1 MSTISLDFVSDSA
14 GHSAA
19 DVTVVGAVSTKDG
32 PRLHAAPGFESLE
45 EVLTQLGVTGSP
57 DSFARVILP
66 DAPSTVVAVI
76 GIGREVT
83 PETLRAAAGSAVR
96 QLAGTAS
103 VRLALGLSAHAEVV
117 AVAEGA
123 AIGAYSYTREKGL
136 SEPKTAVE
144 SVTIVAPEPLS
155 DDEAERALE
164 TARAV
169 HLVRDLGNTSA
180 SELTPEVFADA
191 AVDAASELPIDV
203 TVWDVPKLEAGGFG
217 GILGV
222 GRGSVHGP
230 RLVKLEYAPDGAT
243 SHIALVGKG
252 ITFDTGGLS
261 LKPANGM
268 MGMKYDMLGAATALA
283 TITAAARIGIKT
295 RMTAWL
301 CLAEN
306 MPSGSATRPG
316 DVLKMYGGRT
326 VEVTNTDAEG
336 RLVMADGLAVASEEQ
351 PDLIVDVATLTGAAV
366 IALGK
371 RYTGVMGNDE
381 RASDVVALA
390 DSIGEKFWRMPLPS
404 ELRANLDSDV
414 ADLVNANLSRR
425 EGGMLLAGHFL
436 AEFVGTREGSDEQI
450 SWVHLDIAGPG
461 DNGSATYG
469 YNGKGATGVTVRTLL
484 ALAEQQAGA

>member
-1 MSTISLDFVSDSA
+1 MSQISLEFETESA
-14 GHSAA
+14 PSTKT
-19 DVTVVGAVSTKDG
+19 DITVIGAVSSSDG
-32 PRLHAAPGFESLE
+32 PRLHAIEGFESLTDM
-45 EVLTQLGVTGSP
+45 LTNLGVSGSADALSRVVLP
-57 DSFARVILP
+57 DS
-66 DAPSTVVAVI
+66 PSTVIAVV
-76 GIGREVT
+76 GLGREVT
-83 PETLRAAAGSAVR
+83 ADALRGAAGAAVR
-96 QLAGTAS
+96 QLAGIAS
-103 VRLALGLSAHAEVV
+103 VRFAFPLTDHADVI

-123 AIGAYSYTREKGL
+123 ALGAYAYTQEKGM
-136 SEPKTAVE
+136 SERTSPVE
-144 SVTIVAPEPLS
+144 AVTIVAPEPLTA
-155 DDEAERALE
+155 DEAKRVVE

-180 SELTPEVFADA
+180 SALTPEVFADT
-191 AVDAASELPIDV
+191 AVDEASDLPI
-203 TVWDVPKLEAGGFG
+203 TTRVWDVAQLESEGFG

-222 GRGSVHGP
+222 GRGSERGP
-230 RLVKLEYAPDGAT
+230 RLVKLDYSPAGAT

-261 LKPANGM
+261 LKPASGM

-283 TITAAARIGIKT
+283 TITAAARIGINT
-295 RMTAWL
+295 RITAWL

-336 RLVMADGLAVASEEQ
+336 RLVMADGLVAASEEN

-366 IALGK
+366 VALGK

-381 RASDVVALA
+381 SAAEVVDIA
-390 DSIGEKFWRMPLPS
+390 DGVGEKFWRMPLPS
-404 ELRANLDSDV
+404 ELRSALDSDV

-425 EGGMLLAGHFL
+425 EGGMLVAGHFL
-436 AEFVGTREGSDEQI
+436 SEFIGTRTDTDEPI

-461 DNGSATYG
+461 DNGTSTYG

-484 ALAEQQAGA
+484 TLAERHAGA